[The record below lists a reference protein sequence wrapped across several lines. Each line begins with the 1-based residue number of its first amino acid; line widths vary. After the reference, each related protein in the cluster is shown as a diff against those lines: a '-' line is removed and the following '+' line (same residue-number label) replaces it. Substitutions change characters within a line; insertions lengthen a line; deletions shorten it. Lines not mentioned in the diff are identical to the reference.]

1 MTAMASLALLYF
13 LLWVG
18 VTVSTPV
25 DVQKRI
31 VHGVRCG
38 QNDRLYH
45 VKLRATDG
53 TFCGGSLI
61 SDEWILTAA
70 HCWEETMYADVNIHP
85 GNEMETI
92 KITRHEIYTENSKAH
107 DIMLLKLEKKPKKI
121 HKIDLPDCSADL
133 QLRNLFHVAGH
144 GLFAVGEYDIYE
156 ERNSEN
162 LLCGDMR
169 VVDCSPLRGWIHNR
183 NVPFDNW
190 VCADG
195 EHQVTAAG
203 DSGGGAVFNG
213 KIYAVISGYNDLQ
226 AFRDPC
232 EFSRV
237 CAYMHWIQSIIGPNP

>member
-1 MTAMASLALLYF
+1 SYGLSLS
-13 LLWVG
+13 G

-92 KITRHEIYTENSKAH
+92 KITRHEIYTENIVISY
-107 DIMLLKLEKKPKKI
+107 
-121 HKIDLPDCSADL
+121 
-133 QLRNLFHVAGH
+133 QLFNFVTPTHSHTSFFL
-144 GLFAVGEYDIYE
+144 E